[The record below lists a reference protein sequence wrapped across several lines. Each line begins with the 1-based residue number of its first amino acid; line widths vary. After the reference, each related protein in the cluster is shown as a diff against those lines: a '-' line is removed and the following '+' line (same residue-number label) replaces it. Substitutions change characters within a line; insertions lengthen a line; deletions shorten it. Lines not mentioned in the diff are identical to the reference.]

1 MIDRDYIEEV
11 SGRIQTTIGDLI
23 EAITEIALQNGK
35 SETEGYELARKTLEE
50 VLKSNEAE
58 KYLELPPLS

>member
-1 MIDRDYIEEV
+1 MMERDYIDEV
-11 SGRIQTTIGDLI
+11 AGRIQTTIGDLI
-23 EAITEIALQNGK
+23 EAITEIALQNGQ
-35 SETEGYELARKTLEE
+35 SEKEGYELAQKTLEE